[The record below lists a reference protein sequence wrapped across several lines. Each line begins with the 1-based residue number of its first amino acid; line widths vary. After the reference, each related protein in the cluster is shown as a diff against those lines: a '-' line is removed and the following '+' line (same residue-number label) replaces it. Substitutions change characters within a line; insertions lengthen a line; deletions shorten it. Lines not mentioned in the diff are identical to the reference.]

1 MRPITVTQAGAGST
15 SPIVLDMHGRPEVSL
30 QVDVTGTVNYTVE
43 QTLNDPAVS
52 PVWFGHPDANLVAA
66 TASMQGNYGYIPR
79 AVRLTINSGAG
90 SAVLTVIQS
99 GITG

>member
-1 MRPITVTQAGAGST
+1 MRPISVTQSGAGST
-15 SPIVLDMHGRPEVSL
+15 SPIVLDMHGRPEISL
-30 QVDVTGTVNYTVE
+30 QVVVTGTVNYTVE
-43 QTLNDPAVS
+43 QTLDDPGVS
-52 PVWFGHPDANLVAA
+52 PTWFGHPDANLVAA

-79 AVRLTINSGAG
+79 AVRLTVNSGAG